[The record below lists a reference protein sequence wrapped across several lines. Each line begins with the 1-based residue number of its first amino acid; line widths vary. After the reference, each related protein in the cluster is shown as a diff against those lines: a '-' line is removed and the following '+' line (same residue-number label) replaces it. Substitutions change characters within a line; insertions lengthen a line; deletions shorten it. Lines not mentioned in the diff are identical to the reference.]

1 MGRNPHRTLSVIPT
15 AYMYGPSDHPS
26 TDILSL
32 EADEFEALYL
42 ADLLDLY
49 HEECAARLGVSRP
62 TFAKIL
68 SSARRKTVQM
78 LLFGKSLNIRKQPRR
93 MVIACAT
100 DDRSTIH
107 PHFLI
112 ARYFAL
118 VTLNEGKIETIR
130 YCDNPIFEA
139 MVRQAITPEN
149 DDSAKGLG
157 AGRLIPPLLQEAN
170 LVVCTQIGE
179 GIRRNLE
186 GVGIGVRYSTVA
198 RVDEVANALV

>member
-15 AYMYGPSDHPS
+15 AYMYGPFDHPS
-26 TDILSL
+26 TDTLSL
-32 EADEFEALYL
+32 EADELEALYL

-49 HEECAARLGVSRP
+49 HEECASRLGVSRP

-78 LLFGKSLNIRKQPRR
+78 LLFGKSLNIRKQSRR

-100 DDRSTIH
+100 DDRISIH

-112 ARYFAL
+112 ARCFAL
-118 VTLNEGKIETIR
+118 ATIEGGVIETVR
-130 YCDNPIFEA
+130 YLDNPIFEA
-139 MVRQAITPEN
+139 LQRQGITPQN
-149 DDSAKGLG
+149 DDDAKGLG

-170 LVVCTQIGE
+170 LIICPQMGE

-186 GVGIGVRYSTVA
+186 GAGIGVRYSAIA
-198 RVDEVANALV
+198 RVDKVADALV